1 MNSSSEQANGLSAL
15 AVEGPMPS
23 RKTLLLFGALTILLM
38 LIFWVALSPTLSGRR
53 VDSDLRFMMERR
65 LAAADIAIP
74 FPQHDVRLDV
84 RSPLPVRVVPTPDP
98 GA

>member
-38 LIFWVALSPTLSGRR
+38 LIFWVALREM
-53 VDSDLRFMMERR
+53 VYNYNKKDSYYSR
-65 LAAADIAIP
+65 
-74 FPQHDVRLDV
+74 
-84 RSPLPVRVVPTPDP
+84 
-98 GA
+98 G